1 MDIRIFGWEII
12 PPSLVRLPGNSR
24 AEANHPDRR
33 RQWSRT
39 ERKGAGGM
47 VVKGLQTG
55 VEGLRLM
62 RHPEWRTGVIVGLVP
77 WFKRINRQNFFDF
90 LSEL

>member
-1 MDIRIFGWEII
+1 
-12 PPSLVRLPGNSR
+12 
-24 AEANHPDRR
+24 
-33 RQWSRT
+33 
-39 ERKGAGGM
+39 M